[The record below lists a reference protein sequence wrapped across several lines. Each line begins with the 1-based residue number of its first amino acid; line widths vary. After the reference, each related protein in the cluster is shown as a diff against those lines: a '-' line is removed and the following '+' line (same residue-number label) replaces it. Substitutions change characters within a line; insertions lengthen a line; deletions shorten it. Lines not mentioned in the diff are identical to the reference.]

1 MIQSISFSVVL
12 LVFACFFSKN
22 GIRVSWG
29 KPHGFEPLSGSQA
42 QKDAKE
48 PADRSEEVI
57 NS

>member
-1 MIQSISFSVVL
+1 M
-12 LVFACFFSKN
+12 
-22 GIRVSWG
+22 G